1 MSSAVAA
8 QPVVKPRR
16 NIELVLLVLALLVG
30 IGASVMVGINNP
42 DSFNKDFW
50 FQSILLVV
58 ASLAVHMTLRFR
70 AKYADP
76 FILPIVV
83 ALNGLGLAMIHR
95 LDGPKSDVG
104 NTQLRWTLIAVVCT
118 IVLIWFLKDHRRL
131 RRFTYISLAASAVL
145 LVLPLVPG
153 LSAGEINGANLWIK
167 LGPFTFQPGE
177 IAKITLAIF
186 FAGYL
191 SVNRDLIL
199 LAGRKVGKLQFPR
212 FRDMGPMLAAWA
224 VSIGILVL
232 QRDMGTS
239 FMFFSLFM
247 VMIYVAT
254 GRVSWVI
261 IGLVLIAVAGVV
273 AAQLF
278 SHVKYRMESWSN
290 AFDPEIYNR
299 DLGGSYQIVQGLFG
313 MADGGVFGTG
323 LGQGQPNRVPFSN
336 SDMIIASFGEELGL
350 IGLSAMLLLYLL
362 LITRGFRAALGTR
375 DSFGKL
381 LGVGLSFVMAVQC
394 FVVIGGVTRLI
405 PLTGLTT
412 PFLAAGGSSLLA
424 NWIVAGLLLMISN
437 VARGPVDTSPL
448 RDGEAP
454 VTGPSATAEVPSR
467 PTTPA
472 LGTAQSGAPSTAQS
486 SQEVHP

>member
-1 MSSAVAA
+1 MSAA
-8 QPVVKPRR
+8 LAAPAVVKPRR
-16 NIELVLLVLALLVG
+16 NIELVLLVLALMIS
-30 IGASVMVGINNP
+30 IGASLLAGINNP
-42 DSFNKDFW
+42 QTINGDFW
-50 FQSILLVV
+50 FQSSLLAV
-58 ASLAVHMTLRFR
+58 ASLAIHITLRIK
-70 AKYADP
+70 APYADP
-76 FILPIVV
+76 FILPVVV

-104 NTQLRWTLIAVVCT
+104 NTQLRWTLIAVACT
-118 IVLIWFLKDHRRL
+118 IALIWFLKDHRIL

-145 LVLPLVPG
+145 LIMPMIPG
-153 LSAGEINGANLWIK
+153 LTAGDINGAQLWIK
-167 LGPFTFQPGE
+167 IGPFTFQPGE
-177 IAKITLAIF
+177 IAKLTLAIF

-199 LAGRKVGKLQFPR
+199 LAGRKVGPLQFPR
-212 FRDMGPMLAAWA
+212 FRDLGPMLAAWA

-254 GRVSWVI
+254 GRVSWVL
-261 IGLVLIAVAGVV
+261 IGVVLIAVAGIV
-273 AAQLF
+273 ASQLF

-290 AFDPEIYNR
+290 AFDPEVYGR
-299 DLGGSYQIVQGLFG
+299 EFGGSGQIVQGLFG
-313 MADGGVFGTG
+313 MADGGIFGTG
-323 LGQGQPNRVPFSN
+323 LGQGLPQLVPYAN

-350 IGLSAMLLLYLL
+350 IGLAAMILLYLI
-362 LITRGFRAALGTR
+362 LITRGFRAALGAR

-424 NWIVAGLLLMISN
+424 NWIVVGLLLMISN
-437 VARGPVDTSPL
+437 AARGPVDTSPL
-448 RDGEAP
+448 RDGE
-454 VTGPSATAEVPSR
+454 GPLDEVPSVSATADAGTDVE
-467 PTTPA
+467 TT
-472 LGTAQSGAPSTAQS
+472 LT
-486 SQEVHP
+486 QEVRP

>member
-1 MSSAVAA
+1 MSTALTDSV
-8 QPVVKPRR
+8 VVKPRR

-30 IGASVMVGINNP
+30 IGASVLSSVNNP
-42 DSFNKDFW
+42 GSLNGSFW
-50 FQSILLVV
+50 FQSSLLAV
-58 ASLAVHMTLRFR
+58 ASLAMHITLRIR
-70 AKYADP
+70 AQYADP
-76 FILPIVV
+76 FILPVAV

-95 LDGPKSDVG
+95 LDGSKGTAGD
-104 NTQLRWTLIAVVCT
+104 NQLRWTLIAVACT
-118 IVLIWFLKDHRRL
+118 IVLIWVLRDHRRL
-131 RRFTYISLAASAVL
+131 RGFTYISLAVSAVL
-145 LVLPLVPG
+145 LVLPMVPG
-153 LSAGEINGANLWIK
+153 LTAGDINGAQLWIQI
-167 LGPFTFQPGE
+167 GPFTFQPAE

-199 LAGRKVGKLQFPR
+199 LAGRKIGPLQLPR

-254 GRVSWVI
+254 GRVSWVV
-261 IGLVLIAVAGVV
+261 IGLILIAVAGTV

-278 SHVKYRMESWSN
+278 THVKFRMESWYD
-290 AFDPEIYNR
+290 AFDPVIYNR
-299 DLGGSYQIVQGLFG
+299 DPGGSSQIVNGLFG
-313 MADGGVFGTG
+313 MADGGIFGTG
-323 LGQGQPNRVPFSN
+323 LGQGQPYLVPYAN

-350 IGLSAMLLLYLL
+350 IGLAGMILLYLL
-362 LITRGFRAALGTR
+362 LITRGFRAALGAR

-381 LGVGLSFVMAVQC
+381 MGVGLSFVMAVQC

-424 NWIVAGLLLMISN
+424 NWIVVGLLLMISN
-437 VARGPVDTSPL
+437 TARGPVDTSPL
-448 RDGEAP
+448 HHGDDDSAGASAPPSGDTAPIRDTH
-454 VTGPSATAEVPSR
+454 VT
-467 PTTPA
+467 
-472 LGTAQSGAPSTAQS
+472 
-486 SQEVHP
+486 QEVS